1 MQILINTRNFC
12 RLINN
17 NLSIIHY
24 IFRFLAQVWAL
35 LNYEF
40 LCSQCSMVFSV
51 LVYNSSQWFA
61 NCSLMRLYRA
71 GAGWYRPGAQI
82 LMVRSERGLATR
94 QTWQTCGIIPDRL
107 GWDKKFRA
115 GSTQNT
121 HSVQVHGERKCQ

>member
-1 MQILINTRNFC
+1 
-12 RLINN
+12 
-17 NLSIIHY
+17 
-24 IFRFLAQVWAL
+24 
-35 LNYEF
+35 
-40 LCSQCSMVFSV
+40 MVCQ
-51 LVYNSSQWFA
+51 LK
-61 NCSLMRLYRA
+61 RLYRAGAGWA

-94 QTWQTCGIIPDRL
+94 QTCGIIPDRL